1 MEVFKITKKE
11 IKKDSIGQQLK
22 AVRLA
27 KNISYEAAEE
37 ATKIKLKY
45 LKAMEEDDFAVFS
58 SPVYAQGFLKSYA
71 QYLGFPY
78 EPLIAQYKKEM
89 GIAKAINKKLFPPKQ
104 ELRPSKIYI
113 TPATLFIILLAV
125 VVIGVLAYIG
135 YQVSGFAGAPY
146 LVIESPNYGATVSQN
161 TVTVAGKT
169 LRGASLYIN
178 GQLLP
183 IDNEGQFRQEVK
195 LKEEENH
202 ILIAAV
208 NRAGKKTEK
217 ELVIIYKPEG
227 IEE

>member
-1 MEVFKITKKE
+1 MEAFKITKKE

-22 AVRLA
+22 KARTA

-45 LKAMEEDDFAVFS
+45 LKAMEEDNFNVFS

-71 QYLGFPY
+71 QYLGLPY
-78 EPLIAQYKKEM
+78 EPLIAQYKSET
-89 GIAKAINKKLFPPKQ
+89 GIAQAINKKLFPSKK
-104 ELRPSKIYI
+104 EVRPSKIYI
-113 TPATLFIILLAV
+113 TPTTIFIILLAI

-146 LVIESPNYGATVSQN
+146 LVIESPNYGATVSQDSI
-161 TVTVAGKT
+161 TVVGKT
-169 LRGASLYIN
+169 FRGASLYIN

-183 IDNEGQFRQEVK
+183 IDSEGRFRQEVK
-195 LKEEENH
+195 LKEGENN
-202 ILIAAV
+202 ILISAV
-208 NRAGKKTEK
+208 NRAGRKTEK

-227 IEE
+227 R